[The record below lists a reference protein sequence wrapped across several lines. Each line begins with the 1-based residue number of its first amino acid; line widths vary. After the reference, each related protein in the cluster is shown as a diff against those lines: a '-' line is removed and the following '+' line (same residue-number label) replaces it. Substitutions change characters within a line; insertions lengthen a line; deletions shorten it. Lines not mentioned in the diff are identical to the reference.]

1 MGIIESVR
9 GVMWA
14 RRNQPDDVAY
24 LLGASHERFGPTE
37 LVRQAVL
44 AEEVGFDGVACS
56 DHCWGPFAGASATS
70 QSGAGC
76 CNWDVMLVSTVR
88 ARSSERCTAAARA
101 RSALASERSS
111 VVRSAPN
118 TTPATHSSSTANIM

>member
-1 MGIIESVR
+1 VRRLSVI
-9 GVMWA
+9 A
-14 RRNQPDDVAY
+14 PI
-24 LLGASHERFGPTE
+24 S
-37 LVRQAVL
+37 
-44 AEEVGFDGVACS
+44 GVAGSAQVASSWALSAVSRFCVLESADCCCS
-56 DHCWGPFAGASATS
+56 SA
-70 QSGAGC
+70 
-76 CNWDVMLVSTVR
+76 VMLTSTVS